1 MNKIIKIC
9 SIFFVLLLLSS
20 CGPNRTQEEID
31 KALNDDE
38 KTEKPKSLTMW
49 VDGDR
54 QMAFYKKATD
64 DYTKETG
71 IDVILKNSA
80 QDDQVD
86 NLSLDGPSGKGP
98 DLFFQPH
105 DRAGDAY
112 LQGLAAEIEF
122 TDEELKGYSKTAL
135 DALNYDGK
143 QLALPV
149 IVESTAIVYNKK
161 LVPTPPKTMDDV
173 EKIAEDVTDKNKKQ
187 YGFMFDAKN
196 FYFNYPF
203 LFSQGGYIFKD
214 KDNTFDTTDVAVND
228 ESVVKSAERLQS
240 WYEKGYI
247 TKSANQDVI
256 VGLFKEGKVGMFA
269 TGPWQT
275 GEFKETLGEDFGT
288 TTFPTDG
295 GKEMKPFLGV
305 RGWFISEYSKE
316 KYWAKDLMLFL
327 TNQKNMQKYTDEM
340 QEITGRTDVS
350 SKNELLKP
358 YEEQAQSAEPMPNIP
373 EMSQVWDPMG
383 NAATFI
389 ANGKE
394 PKEALDE
401 AKGAIDEQVD
411 IMNASKK

>member
-1 MNKIIKIC
+1 MKHLIKIC
-9 SIFFVLLLLSS
+9 SILLVTLLLAS
-20 CGPNRTQEEID
+20 CGPNRTQEDID

-38 KTEKPKSLTMW
+38 KTAKPKSLTMW

-54 QMAFYKKATD
+54 QMSFYKKVTE
-64 DYTKETG
+64 DYTKKTG
-71 IDVILKNSA
+71 IKVILKNTA

-86 NLSLDGPSGKGP
+86 NLSLDGPSGNGP

-112 LQGLAAEIEF
+112 LQGLAAEIDF
-122 TDEELKGYSKTAL
+122 TDEELKGYSKEAL
-135 DALNYDGK
+135 QALNYEGK

-149 IVESTAIVYNKK
+149 IVESTAVVYNKK
-161 LVPTPPKTMDDV
+161 LVKKPPKTMDDV
-173 EKIAEDVTDKNKKQ
+173 ERIAKDVTDKDKKQ

-203 LFSQGGYIFKD
+203 LFSQGGYIFKEE
-214 KDNTFDTTDVAVND
+214 KDGFNTNDVAVND
-228 ESVVKSAERLQS
+228 PSVVKNGERLQS
-240 WYEKGYI
+240 WYDKGYI

-256 VGLFKEGKVGMFA
+256 VGLFKEGKVGMFV

-275 GEFKETLGEDFGT
+275 NEFKEALGDDFGT
-288 TTFPTDG
+288 ATFPTDN

-305 RGWFISEYSKE
+305 RGWFISEYSEE
-316 KYWAKDLMLFL
+316 KYWAKNLMLYL
-327 TNQKNMQKYTDEM
+327 TNKDNMQKYTDEM

-350 SKNELLKP
+350 SKNKLLKP
-358 YEEQAQSAEPMPNIP
+358 YEEQAQNAIPMPNIP

-383 NAATFI
+383 NAAVFMS
-389 ANGKE
+389 NGKD

-401 AKGAIDEQVD
+401 AKNGIDEQVE

>member
-1 MNKIIKIC
+1 MKQLMKVM
-9 SIFFVLLLLSS
+9 SILLVTILLAS
-20 CGPNRTQEEID
+20 CGPNRTKEEIN

-38 KTEKPKSLTMW
+38 KKTKPESLTMW
-49 VDGDR
+49 VDGDK
-54 QMAFYKKATD
+54 QMSFYKEITD
-64 DYTKETG
+64 EYTKKTG
-71 IDVILKNSA
+71 IKVILKNTA

-112 LQGLAAEIEF
+112 LQGLAAEIKF
-122 TDEELKGYSKTAL
+122 TDKELQGYSKEAL

-149 IVESTAIVYNKK
+149 IVESTAIAYNKK
-161 LVPTPPKTMDDV
+161 LVKTPPKTMKDV
-173 EKIAEDVTDKNKKQ
+173 EQIAEKVTNKEKKQ
-187 YGFMFDAKN
+187 FGFMFDAKN

-203 LFSQGGYIFKD
+203 LFSQGGYIFKEN
-214 KDNTFDTTDVAVND
+214 KNGFDTKDVAVNAP
-228 ESVVKSAERLQS
+228 EVIKNGQRLQS
-240 WYEKGYI
+240 WYDKGYI

-256 VGLFKEGKVGMFA
+256 VGLFKEGQVGMFV

-275 GEFKETLGEDFGT
+275 QEFKDALGENFAT
-288 TTFPTDG
+288 ATFPTDN
-295 GKEMKPFLGV
+295 GKQMKPFLGV

-316 KYWAKDLMLFL
+316 KYWAKDLLLFL
-327 TNQKNMQKYTDEM
+327 TNQAHMQKYTDEM
-340 QEITGRTDVS
+340 QEITGRTDVT
-350 SKNELLKP
+350 SKNKLLKA
-358 YEEQAQSAEPMPNIP
+358 YEQQARHAVAMPNIP

-389 ANGKE
+389 SNGKK
-394 PKEALDE
+394 PKAALDE
-401 AKGAIDEQVD
+401 AKDGIDEQVE